1 MGAFWDIILQI
12 TNNVGAGVCLLICG
26 AVWILDTA
34 FEASRREGFFKR
46 DDNWDFD
53 ITTLLKIL
61 TIIACSTGF
70 IFIVVGILGYYND
83 TITTTLTSTSLII
96 LGFLTVL
103 KPVNDLPIASMIGF
117 FASTLV
123 AIIIAAI
130 IYFSPLE
137 LADIKWQWGVV
148 VVILL
153 VIVFIVSTLIAKF
166 WVAAPKLISKI
177 VSWPVVSVIGAV
189 YSFILGILVLVGIYV

>member
-1 MGAFWDIILQI
+1 MGAFWDFILQI

-26 AVWILDTA
+26 AVWVLDTA

-46 DDNWDFD
+46 DDNWNFD
-53 ITTLLKIL
+53 VTTLLKIL

-70 IFIVVGILGYYND
+70 IFIIIGILGYFND

-96 LGFLTVL
+96 LGFLTIL

-117 FASTLV
+117 FSATLV
-123 AIIIAAI
+123 ALIIATI

-137 LADIKWQWGVV
+137 LADFKWQWGVFI
-148 VVILL
+148 VIVL
-153 VIVFIVSTLIAKF
+153 VIVFIASTLIAKF
-166 WVAAPKLISKI
+166 WVALPKLISKI
-177 VSWPVVSVIGAV
+177 VSWPVVSVIGAA
-189 YSFILGILVLVGIYV
+189 YSFILGGLVLAGIYV